1 MFLAVKIYLPGDPK
15 KKNNLLVVKY
25 VNFFLKL
32 SAYYSEYP
40 EKDISFTLSCETS
53 DPTFRIRLS
62 TDRLELL
69 ISYHQCMEQNKTF
82 IYITFF

>member
-1 MFLAVKIYLPGDPK
+1 MFFAVEIYLHGDPK
-15 KKNNLLVVKY
+15 KTDLLLVKY

-32 SAYYSEYP
+32 SAYSEYP
-40 EKDISFTLSCETS
+40 EKDISFTLSCDTS
-53 DPTFRIRLS
+53 DPTFRIRLPK
-62 TDRLELL
+62 DRLELI